1 MKLNMAQIIVII
13 VFGLILLLVAV
24 PNLIYGY
31 WRIYK
36 GCIFIAGVGIFG
48 VYLARERKKSN

>member
-1 MKLNMAQIIVII
+1 MAQIIVII